1 MFGDGFMAAIRGQK
15 HVDLGKRALARLVK
29 DGEHFEVIVDPVLA
43 WRYRRGDESVDIRDV
58 LEGWVVFKN
67 ALKGERAGEEVLVK
81 AFGIDDDLK
90 VADIIIREGEL
101 QLTVEQRRKMVEA
114 KRKQIVAW
122 ISRNCIDPG
131 TGTPHPPTRI
141 ERAMN
146 EASVS
151 IDPFIDVEEQGVD
164 VVKALMPIIPI
175 RLERMLVEMTF
186 PPQFSGKAYGVVS
199 KYGVIKK
206 DKWLSNGAW
215 NVQVELPAGLKAEM
229 SDEISKMT
237 RGKVEVKVVER
248 ME

>member
-1 MFGDGFMAAIRGQK
+1 
-15 HVDLGKRALARLVK
+15 
-29 DGEHFEVIVDPVLA
+29 
-43 WRYRRGDESVDIRDV
+43 
-58 LEGWVVFKN
+58 
-67 ALKGERAGEEVLVK
+67 LKGERAGEEVLVK
-81 AFGIDDDLK
+81 AFGTDDGLK
-90 VADIIIREGEL
+90 VADVIIREGEL

-131 TGTPHPPTRI
+131 RGAPHPPTRI

-151 IDPFIDVEEQGVD
+151 IDPFKDVEEQAVD

-199 KYGVIKK
+199 KYGVIKE

-215 NVQVELPAGLKAEM
+215 NVQVELPAGLKAEL
-229 SDEISKMT
+229 SDEVSKMT

-248 ME
+248 M